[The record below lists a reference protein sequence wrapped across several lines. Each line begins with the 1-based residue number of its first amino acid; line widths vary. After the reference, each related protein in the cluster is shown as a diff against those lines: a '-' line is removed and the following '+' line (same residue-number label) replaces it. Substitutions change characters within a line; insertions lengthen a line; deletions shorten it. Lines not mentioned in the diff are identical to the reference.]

1 MESFVNEVNGASLE
15 ERQQRINDV
24 AYSSNTTE
32 AADAVVD
39 E

>member
-1 MESFVNEVNGASLE
+1 MNEVNGVSLE

-32 AADAVVD
+32 AADAVAG